1 MLKTLRGS
9 PVISTAL
16 VLLFMSCPIVV
27 AISSELSADAARFL
41 VHPAFGAF
49 FPGTFFG
56 YIICLSVLLSVRHV
70 EHMIGSVRTL
80 VLVCLAWA
88 VDVATRYATSLF
100 IPQTEVSTCPYT
112 LLMVLLS
119 IYCVLFPSVR
129 SVAFHM
135 NEKVVL
141 FVAFAAICALGGV
154 ASIPSVVSGFL
165 VFCFTAPIYLPAE
178 DKRD

>member
-27 AISSELSADAARFL
+27 AISSELSVDAARFL

-49 FPGTFFG
+49 FPGTFVG
-56 YIICLSVLLSVRHV
+56 YIISLSILVSVRHV

-80 VLVCLAWA
+80 VLVGLSWA
-88 VDVATRYATSLF
+88 VDVVTRYATALF
-100 IPQTEVSTCPYT
+100 IPRNEVSTCPYT
-112 LLMVLLS
+112 LLMVMLS
-119 IYCVLFPSVR
+119 IYSVLFPSVR
-129 SVAFHM
+129 SVAFHT
-135 NEKVVL
+135 NEKIVL
-141 FVAFAAICALGGV
+141 FALFAVMCMLGGV

-165 VFCFTAPIYLPAE
+165 VFCLTAPMYLAVE